1 MPWYIIL
8 TIVLFT
14 ILIFG
19 IFSALYQLL
28 ISIEKYFKTKSDL
41 NIKSVEIKSLE
52 LLKDQQKPT
61 DVTRKVTATSN
72 MINIIS
78 FIIDVEVTSF
88 LYQYAKLNKPY
99 PVAKADDDLLV
110 ILERIQKV
118 FKDEIFTYDEVIFN
132 EEYIMLFITRQ
143 TTIKWLESILKFNA
157 SFDR

>member
-8 TIVLFT
+8 IIVLGSICGIG
-14 ILIFG
+14 IL
-19 IFSALYQLL
+19 SALYQLL

-41 NIKSVEIKSLE
+41 NVKSEEIKSLK
-52 LLKDQQKPT
+52 LLKEQREPI
-61 DVTRKVTATSN
+61 DVSRKVTATSN

-110 ILERIQKV
+110 ILERIQQV
-118 FKDEIFTYDEVIFN
+118 FKHEIFTYDEVIFN

-143 TTIKWLESILKFNA
+143 TTIKWLESILKFNG
-157 SFDR
+157 SLEP